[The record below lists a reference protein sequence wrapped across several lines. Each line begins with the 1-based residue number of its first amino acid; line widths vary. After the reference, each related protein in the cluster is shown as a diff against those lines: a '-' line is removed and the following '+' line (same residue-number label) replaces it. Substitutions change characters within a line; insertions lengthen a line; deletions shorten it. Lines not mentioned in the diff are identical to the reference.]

1 MIPTVDKFTLIKFCF
16 FTEIRNLIQY
26 LQKISANGSADL
38 RSPEKE
44 VYFRSWDFAHHQI
57 YKSIFD
63 AQKLI
68 KKKLTH
74 PKAMTKESQ
83 RKVKGKCNECQ

>member
-1 MIPTVDKFTLIKFCF
+1 MQMYNDMVVIYLYLHLQGSTQDQLIFSNSDDLAFFWFFLINLLYLTLCLNI
-16 FTEIRNLIQY
+16 
-26 LQKISANGSADL
+26 ISHHGSADL

-68 KKKLTH
+68 KKT
-74 PKAMTKESQ
+74 
-83 RKVKGKCNECQ
+83 